1 MNQHSRIVFRL
12 FLLWGLLAAAPAA
25 LATDLTLTGVFGDK
39 AAIIALDGG
48 EPRTIRV
55 GQRIGNVT
63 LISVDKDRATVE
75 VDGKRRVLVR
85 GQTYS
90 TRADPSGRQSAVL
103 AAGPGGHFVAD
114 GQVNGGAV
122 RFLVDTGATA
132 IALPATDAKRL
143 GIDYQKGR
151 RGMTNTAAGPT
162 PMYIVRLDTVRVGG
176 IELQA
181 VDAIIIEQGLN
192 VALLGMTFLNRVEMK
207 RDGAT
212 MTLTRRF

>member
-1 MNQHSRIVFRL
+1 MKRHSRV
-12 FLLWGLLAAAPAA
+12 LWFCGLLLAAPAA

-39 AAIIALDGG
+39 AAIIAVDGG

-63 LISVDKDRATVE
+63 LVSIDRDRATVE
-75 VDGKRRVLVR
+75 VDGKRRVLLR

-90 TRADPSGRQSAVL
+90 TAANPGSRQSAVL
-103 AAGPGGHFVAD
+103 AAGPGGHFVAE

-132 IALPATDAKRL
+132 IALPAADAKRL

-151 RGMTNTAAGPT
+151 RGTTQTAAGPAAI
-162 PMYIVRLDTVRVGG
+162 YIVRLDTVRVGG

-181 VDAIIIEQGLN
+181 VDAYVLEQGLN
-192 VALLGMTFLNRVEMK
+192 VALLGMTFLNRVEMQ